1 MSVTPDNSED
11 TLKELLIGILIF
23 GVVAQLG
30 GMFFVESILRY
41 TVGLWIGIIL
51 VLACAYHM
59 WWSINRNMTLN
70 AGNEGAA
77 RTFAIKNNLWSLS
90 LNNISLKYMLIVTF
104 TNAAKL
110 TSDHSPLRAFEIV
123 YKKDDKEVT
132 DEVTAVLDGDGV
144 KLAYDEHLT
153 PCAVRYLY
161 ENDPQHIDLYSEGLP
176 VTPFKIDIE

>member
-1 MSVTPDNSED
+1 MSATTDNSED

-51 VLACAYHM
+51 ALACAYHM

-77 RTFAIKNNLWSLS
+77 RTFAIKNNLIRYAVIL
-90 LNNISLKYMLIVTF
+90 LVFVIVCLTDFAYPLAAFLGIMGLKAGAYVQPIV
-104 TNAAKL
+104 
-110 TSDHSPLRAFEIV
+110 SRSIH
-123 YKKDDKEVT
+123 KES
-132 DEVTAVLDGDGV
+132 
-144 KLAYDEHLT
+144 
-153 PCAVRYLY
+153 RR
-161 ENDPQHIDLYSEGLP
+161 
-176 VTPFKIDIE
+176 